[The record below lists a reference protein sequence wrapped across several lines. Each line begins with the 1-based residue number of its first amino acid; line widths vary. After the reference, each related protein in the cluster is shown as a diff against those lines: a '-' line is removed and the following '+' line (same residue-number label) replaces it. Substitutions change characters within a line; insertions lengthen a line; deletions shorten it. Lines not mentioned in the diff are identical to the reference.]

1 MGRAVRLTLIIF
13 FAVLLTVALC
23 AVSVSNVAAGVAA
36 ADNGDKIPV
45 NVSVQGSNVFT
56 YRGAAVYRQS
66 SFDRPLDLPADI
78 SLPYRPPFVYII
90 RLLALFTA
98 AIQIRL

>member
-36 ADNGDKIPV
+36 ADTGDKIPV

-56 YRGAAVYRQS
+56 
-66 SFDRPLDLPADI
+66 
-78 SLPYRPPFVYII
+78 
-90 RLLALFTA
+90 
-98 AIQIRL
+98 